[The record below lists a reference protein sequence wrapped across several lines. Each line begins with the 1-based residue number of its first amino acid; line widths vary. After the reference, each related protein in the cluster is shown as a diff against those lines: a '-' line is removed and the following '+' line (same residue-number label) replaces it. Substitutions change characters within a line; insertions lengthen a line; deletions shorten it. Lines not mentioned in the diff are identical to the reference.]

1 MVNEQI
7 TAYCLSKPGA
17 YEDFPFGEIPICY
30 KVCGKLFL
38 QLYPVWGNNKITISC
53 EPMMA
58 GLYRQQYPGAVIP
71 GYHCPGRLKPHM
83 NTVYLNKDVNDEII
97 FKMIDH
103 SYSRVVHKLTR
114 REKAE
119 LHKLSEVVHEA

>member
-1 MVNEQI
+1 MVNKQI
-7 TAYCLSKPGA
+7 SDYCLSKPGA

-38 QLYPVWGNNKITISC
+38 QLYPMPDNNKITISC
-53 EPMMA
+53 EPMLA
-58 GLYRQQYPGAVIP
+58 DFYRQLYPGVVMP

-83 NTVYLNKDVNDEII
+83 NTVYLNKDVNDTMIL
-97 FKMIDH
+97 KMIDH
-103 SYSRVVHKLTR
+103 SYDRVVKKLTR

-119 LHKLSEVVHEA
+119 LYKISEGSI